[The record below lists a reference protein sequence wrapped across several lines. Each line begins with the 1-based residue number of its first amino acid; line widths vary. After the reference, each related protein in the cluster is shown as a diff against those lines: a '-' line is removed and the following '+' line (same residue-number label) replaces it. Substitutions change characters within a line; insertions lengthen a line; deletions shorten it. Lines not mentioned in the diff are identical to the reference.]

1 MAITIKNISTSLVSL
16 YFPAIRF
23 NRELMPGRE
32 IPVSDEEYEEMTFD
46 TGFMSLVNGHYI
58 KVNGLEEEQQ
68 VEVVGN
74 VFEASEI
81 EKMLVSGDVTKFAKF
96 IPNATE
102 AEKESA
108 VTLAVEHK
116 ITNAGIVALIKKY
129 CDIDV
134 IQAIAA
140 KHDAEEK

>member
-1 MAITIKNISTSLVSL
+1 MSIKIKNISTSLISL
-16 YFPAIRF
+16 YSPAIRF

-32 IPVSDEEYEEMTFD
+32 IPVSQEEYEELTFD
-46 TGFMSLVNGHYI
+46 SGFMSLVNGHYI
-58 KVNGLEEEQQ
+58 KITGVEEEQQ
-68 VEVVGN
+68 VEVVDN

-81 EKMLVSGDVTKFAKF
+81 EKMLVKGDVTAFAKF
-96 IPNATE
+96 IPHATD

-129 CDIDV
+129 CDVDV

>member
-32 IPVSDEEYEEMTFD
+32 IPVTDEEYEEMTFD

-68 VEVVGN
+68 VEVVEN

-81 EKMLVSGDVTKFAKF
+81 EKMLVNGDITKFAKF
-96 IPNATE
+96 IPTASE
-102 AEKESA
+102 AEKDST

-116 ITNAGIVALIKKY
+116 ITNSGIVALIKKY
-129 CDIDV
+129 CGVDV

>member
-58 KVNGLEEEQQ
+58 KVNGLEEEKQ
-68 VEVVGN
+68 VEVVEN

-81 EKMLVSGDVTKFAKF
+81 EKMLVKGDVTAFAKF
-96 IPNATE
+96 IPHATD

-129 CDIDV
+129 CDVDV

>member
-1 MAITIKNISTSLVSL
+1 MIKIKNASTSIVSL
-16 YFPAIRF
+16 YVPTIKL
-23 NRELMPGRE
+23 NRELTPGRAIALSE
-32 IPVSDEEYEEMTFD
+32 EEYEELTFD
-46 TGFMSLVNGHYI
+46 PGFMALVNGHYI
-58 KVNGLEEEQQ
+58 TIEGVEKERQ
-68 VEVVGN
+68 VAEVGP
-74 VFEASEI
+74 VFDASKI
-81 EKMLVSGDVTKFAKF
+81 NDMLIRGDVTAFAKF

-129 CDIDV
+129 CDVDV
-134 IQAIAA
+134 IQAIAI

>member
-32 IPVSDEEYEEMTFD
+32 IPVTDEEYEEMTFD

-58 KVNGLEEEQQ
+58 KVNGLEEEKQ
-68 VEVVGN
+68 VEVVEN

-81 EKMLVSGDVTKFAKF
+81 EKMLVKGDVTAFAKF
-96 IPNATE
+96 IPHATD

-129 CDIDV
+129 CDVDV